1 MVCISELRGLQ
12 EFQARHPET
21 VVVAMNV
28 LEGDAA
34 NNAIQKL
41 VTKQKLDNL
50 RIANGEQWQR
60 KFQLPEQIPVTLV
73 LRDGTI
79 RAIHDSVMP
88 DPVSFLE
95 ADLKAILMG
104 GWNREVVQQ

>member
-21 VVVAMNV
+21 VVVAMNI

-41 VTKQKLDNL
+41 VTKHKLDSL
-50 RIANGEQWQR
+50 RIANGKQWQK

-73 LRDGTI
+73 VHDGTV
-79 RAIHDSVMP
+79 RVIHDSFMP

-95 ADLKAILMG
+95 ADVKSILATG
-104 GWNREVVQQ
+104 SRREVAQH

>member
-1 MVCISELRGLQ
+1 LYLRVAGIAGVSSAASRNL
-12 EFQARHPET
+12 
-21 VVVAMNV
+21 VVAMNI

-41 VTKQKLDNL
+41 VTKHKLDSL
-50 RIANGEQWQR
+50 RIANGEQWQK

-73 LRDGTI
+73 VHDGTV
-79 RAIHDSVMP
+79 RVIHDSFMP

-95 ADLKAILMG
+95 ADVKSILATG
-104 GWNREVVQQ
+104 SRREVAQH

>member
-21 VVVAMNV
+21 VVVAMNI
-28 LEGDAA
+28 LESDTA

-41 VTKQKLDNL
+41 VTKQKLESL
-50 RIANGEQWQR
+50 RIANGAQWQR

-73 LRDGTI
+73 LRDGAI
-79 RAIHDSVMP
+79 RVVHDSVMP

-95 ADLKAILMG
+95 ADVKAILMG
-104 GWNREVVQQ
+104 SKREVVQQ

>member
-1 MVCISELRGLQ
+1 
-12 EFQARHPET
+12 
-21 VVVAMNV
+21 MNI
-28 LEGDAA
+28 LESDAA

-41 VTKQKLDNL
+41 VTKQKLDSL

-73 LRDGTI
+73 LHDGAI
-79 RAIHDSVMP
+79 RVVHDSVMP

-95 ADLKAILMG
+95 ADVKAILMG
-104 GWNREVVQQ
+104 GPRREVVQQ

>member
-21 VVVAMNV
+21 VVVALNI
-28 LEGDAA
+28 LESDAA

-41 VTKQKLDNL
+41 VAKQKLESL
-50 RIANGEQWQR
+50 RIANGEQWQK

-73 LRDGTI
+73 LLNGAVRV
-79 RAIHDSVMP
+79 IHDSVMP

-95 ADLKAILMG
+95 ADVKAILAG
-104 GWNREVVQQ
+104 GSKREVVQQ

>member
-73 LRDGTI
+73 LRDGAV
-79 RAIHDSVMP
+79 RVIHDSVMP

-95 ADLKAILMG
+95 ADIKAILTG
-104 GWNREVVQQ
+104 VPKREVVQQ